1 MINVLAGHFKCP
13 ENRVKIGVAGAP
25 SSPRGYFSFGSDV
38 TCFGRTTHATP
49 AARWQSV
56 LPDTAAD
63 IRMDGDRV
71 LLPFDLNE
79 VASNFWLEHYC
90 PTPSSSGARAAAK
103 SAVRKLYY
111 FMRPLLGVST
121 RKHLQRM
128 NLRGWDKVGFPRWPV
143 DFTVENLLE
152 KVLVLIL
159 QRTETREIPFIWF
172 WPEGNQACVM
182 MTHDIEGT
190 AGLKFSDQ
198 LMSIDESF
206 GIRSAFQLVPEE
218 RYARQPGSLQRFTQ
232 RGFEVNVHDLNHD
245 GTLFSNKE
253 EFVRRAARIN
263 RYAQEFGTRGFR
275 AGAMYRKQDWF
286 DLLDF
291 SYDMSVPN
299 VAHLEP
305 QHGGCCTVFPYFIGK
320 ILELPLTATQDYSLF
335 HILRDYSIDLWK
347 QQIEMIT
354 KRNGL
359 ISFIVHPDYIMKER
373 EQRVYR
379 ELLTHLTAL
388 REPSN
393 LWFALPG
400 EINSWWRNRAQM
412 GLVQRDGE
420 WRIVGPDSDRARIAF
435 ASVQDGRIV
444 YRVQ

>member
-1 MINVLAGHFKCP
+1 MVM
-13 ENRVKIGVAGAP
+13 RTYP
-25 SSPRGYFSFGSDV
+25 S
-38 TCFGRTTHATP
+38 
-49 AARWQSV
+49 
-56 LPDTAAD
+56 
-63 IRMDGDRV
+63 
-71 LLPFDLNE
+71 
-79 VASNFWLEHYC
+79 
-90 PTPSSSGARAAAK
+90 
-103 SAVRKLYY
+103 
-111 FMRPLLGVST
+111 
-121 RKHLQRM
+121 
-128 NLRGWDKVGFPRWPV
+128 
-143 DFTVENLLE
+143 
-152 KVLVLIL
+152 
-159 QRTETREIPFIWF
+159 
-172 WPEGNQACVM
+172 
-182 MTHDIEGT
+182 
-190 AGLKFSDQ
+190 
-198 LMSIDESF
+198 
-206 GIRSAFQLVPEE
+206 
-218 RYARQPGSLQRFTQ
+218 QPGSLERFTQ

-347 QQIEMIT
+347 QQIEMIA

-359 ISFIVHPDYIMKER
+359 ISFIVHPDYILKER

-388 REPSN
+388 REPSK
-393 LWFALPG
+393 LWFALPV

-420 WRIVGPDSDRARIAF
+420 WRIVGPDSERARIAF
-435 ASVQDGRIV
+435 ATLQDGRIM